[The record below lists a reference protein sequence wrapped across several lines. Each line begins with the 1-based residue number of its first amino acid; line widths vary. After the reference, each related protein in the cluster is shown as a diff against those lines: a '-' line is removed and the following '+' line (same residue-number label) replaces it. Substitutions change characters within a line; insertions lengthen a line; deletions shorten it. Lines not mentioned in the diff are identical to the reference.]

1 MDLQIDWD
9 DLRLF
14 QALAVH
20 PTVRAAAAALGI
32 SHSTLSR
39 RLDRLEHQ
47 VGAALFERGPRGF
60 TLTTSGQVLLGSV
73 DAAAAQFDAGLLKV
87 SGLDQR
93 LAGPIR
99 LTLPDFLAFYCLLDP
114 LRQFQAAYPD
124 IALEVDIS
132 YAAFDLDRR
141 EADVAVRMI
150 AVDASPPETLVGRRV
165 GVSHATGYG
174 ADGGN
179 ACWLGWAADDDGD
192 WARATPYPDWPV
204 VGSYNHAELQHH
216 AAVAGLGA
224 AYLPCI
230 IGDADP
236 RLTRLPGMVP
246 KPARDIWVLTH
257 RDLRE
262 TARMKVLR
270 DFIAAALIKA
280 RPALEGQIL
289 SQMAG
294 SATANSTRK

>member
-1 MDLQIDWD
+1 MKPNIDWD

-14 QALAVH
+14 QALARH
-20 PTVRAAAAALGI
+20 PTVRAAASALGI
-32 SHSTLSR
+32 SHSTMSR

-60 TLTTSGQVLLGSV
+60 TLTDAGHQLLASV
-73 DAAAAQFDAGLLKV
+73 DAAADQFDAGLLKV

-99 LTLPDFLAFYCLLDP
+99 LTLPDFLAFYCLLVP
-114 LRQFQAAYPD
+114 LRVFQARHPE
-124 IALEVDIS
+124 IALEIDIS

-150 AVDASPPETLVGRRV
+150 GVDETPPETLVGRRV
-165 GVSHATGYG
+165 AVSYATGYG
-174 ADGGN
+174 VAD
-179 ACWLGWAADDDGD
+179 ATQCWLGWAQDDDEA
-192 WARATPYPDWPV
+192 WVRQTPYPDWPIS
-204 VGSYNHAELQHH
+204 GSYNHAELQHH
-216 AAVAGLGA
+216 AAVAGLGM

-230 IGDADP
+230 IGDSDA
-236 RLTRLPGMVP
+236 RLDRLPQMVP

-270 DFIAAALIKA
+270 DFIAEALIQA
-280 RPALEGQIL
+280 RPALRGD
-289 SQMAG
+289 
-294 SATANSTRK
+294 TA